1 MRRDEEYVEKQVM
14 AMEVEGNRKK
24 GRPRRRWYDS
34 IKDDMREKELTRED
48 TQDRV
53 RWRRTVKNADPI

>member
-1 MRRDEEYVEKQVM
+1 MRRDEEYVGKQVM
-14 AMEVEGNRKK
+14 AMEVEGNRKR
-24 GRPRRRWYDS
+24 GRPKRRWYDN

-53 RWRRTVKNADPI
+53 RWRRTVKNADPV